1 MKSDYKKITQIINY
15 LIRKDER
22 AASISELK
30 IIKLVWAADRYHIRK
45 YARTVS
51 EDYYIAMKN
60 GPVGSLTKDVA
71 EFSDNEYSNVE
82 PTDFEYIGS
91 YIRFEKNNEN
101 GVLSSINDVDYDEL
115 SETDKEALD
124 FAWENFG
131 KYDWHKLVEITHKY
145 PEWKKHQAALES
157 GLKREEINLIDFFD
171 NIDDKDDP
179 FRVTNEFL
187 ADSKE
192 MYLEYRQHHGY

>member
-22 AASISELK
+22 AASVHELK

-51 EDYYIAMKN
+51 EDCYVAMKN

-71 EFSDNEYSNVE
+71 EFSDNEYNSMGPSDLDYVE
-82 PTDFEYIGS
+82 L
-91 YIRFEKNNEN
+91 YIRFEKTNKT
-101 GVLSSINDVDYDEL
+101 GMLSSVNEVDYDEL

-124 FAWENFG
+124 FAWETFG
-131 KYDWHKLVEITHKY
+131 GYDWRTLVEITHKY
-145 PEWKKHQAALES
+145 PEWKKHQTALES
-157 GLKREEINLIDFFD
+157 GAIKRGDINLIDFFD
-171 NIDDKDDP
+171 NIEDEDDP

-187 ADSKE
+187 ADSKQI
-192 MYLEYRQHHGY
+192 YLEYR

>member
-1 MKSDYKKITQIINY
+1 MKSDYKKITQMINY

-22 AASISELK
+22 AASMPELK

-45 YARTVS
+45 YARSVS
-51 EDYYIAMKN
+51 EDRYVAMKN
-60 GPVGSLTKDVA
+60 GPVGSMTKDVA
-71 EFSDNEYSNVE
+71 EFSDNEYSKVE
-82 PTDFEYIGS
+82 PTDFDYIGS
-91 YIRFEKNNEN
+91 YIRFEKTNEN

-131 KYDWHKLVEITHKY
+131 KYDWRTLVEITHKY

-157 GLKREEINLIDFFD
+157 GAKSEDINLIDFFD
-171 NIDDKDDP
+171 NIEGENDP
-179 FRVTNEFL
+179 FKVTNEFL

-192 MYLEYRQHHGY
+192 MYLEYR

>member
-1 MKSDYKKITQIINY
+1 MKGDFRKITQIINY

-22 AASISELK
+22 AASMPELK

-51 EDYYIAMKN
+51 EDRYVAMKN
-60 GPVGSLTKDVA
+60 GPVGSLTKDIA
-71 EFSDNEYSNVE
+71 EFSDNEYSKVE
-82 PTDFEYIGS
+82 PTDFDYIGS

-101 GVLSSINDVDYDEL
+101 GVLSSVNDVDYDEL
-115 SETDKEALD
+115 SDTDKEALD

-131 KYDWHKLVEITHKY
+131 KYDWRTLVEITHRY
-145 PEWKKHQAALES
+145 PEWQKHRAALES
-157 GLKREEINLIDFFD
+157 GTTKREDIDLIDFFD
-171 NIDDKDDP
+171 NIEDESDP

-192 MYLEYRQHHGY
+192 MYLEYR

>member
-1 MKSDYKKITQIINY
+1 MKSDYKKITQMINY

-22 AASISELK
+22 AASIHELK

-51 EDYYIAMKN
+51 EDRYVAMKN

-71 EFSDNEYSNVE
+71 EFSDNEYSKVE

-91 YIRFEKNNEN
+91 YIRFEKTNEN
-101 GVLSSINDVDYDEL
+101 GVLSSVNDVDYDEL

-124 FAWENFG
+124 FAWDTFG
-131 KYDWHKLVEITHKY
+131 RYDWRTLVEITHKY

-157 GLKREEINLIDFFD
+157 GATKREDINLIDFFE
-171 NIDDKDDP
+171 NIEDKNDP

-187 ADSKE
+187 AGSKE
-192 MYLEYRQHHGY
+192 MYLEYR

>member
-1 MKSDYKKITQIINY
+1 MKGDFRKITQIINY

-22 AASISELK
+22 AASMPELK

-51 EDYYIAMKN
+51 EDRYVAMKN
-60 GPVGSLTKDVA
+60 GPVGSLSKDIA
-71 EFSDNEYSNVE
+71 EFSDNEYSKVE
-82 PTDFEYIGS
+82 PTDFDYIGS

-101 GVLSSINDVDYDEL
+101 GVLSSVNDVDYDEL
-115 SETDKEALD
+115 SDTDKEALD

-131 KYDWHKLVEITHKY
+131 KYDWRTLVEITHRY
-145 PEWKKHQAALES
+145 PEWQKHRAALES
-157 GLKREEINLIDFFD
+157 GTTKREDIDLIDFFD
-171 NIDDKDDP
+171 NIEDESDP

-192 MYLEYRQHHGY
+192 MYLEYR

>member
-1 MKSDYKKITQIINY
+1 MNSDFKKITQIINY
-15 LIRKDER
+15 LIRKDGR
-22 AASISELK
+22 AASIHELK

-51 EDYYIAMKN
+51 EDRYVAMKN
-60 GPVGSLTKDVA
+60 GPVGSMTKDVA
-71 EFSDNEYSNVE
+71 EFSDNEYSEIE
-82 PTDFEYIGS
+82 PTDFDYIGS
-91 YIRFEKNNEN
+91 YIRFEKTNEN

-131 KYDWHKLVEITHKY
+131 KYDWRTLVEITHKY

-157 GLKREEINLIDFFD
+157 GAKRGEIDLTDFFD
-171 NIDDKDDP
+171 NIEDENDP
-179 FRVTNEFL
+179 FKVTNEFL

-192 MYLEYRQHHGY
+192 MYLEYR